1 MIAVLSDQIPARL
14 VRDKQLQVV
23 DVPTAL
29 FKWNNGMA
37 VNLKELAVVTGYD
50 YASVRRWYVPL
61 FAGKITKSEFESW
74 KRSKKIERVDNQVAT
89 TESAFCVDQTIG
101 AATAAL
107 SRRRAAA
114 KFSLRREA
122 TGK

>member
-1 MIAVLSDQIPARL
+1 MSSRSAKSLKQFSRAPAKQSSQGQMIALSSSQIPAGL

-50 YASVRRWYVPL
+50 YASVRRWGVPL
-61 FAGKITKSEFESW
+61 FTGKITKSEFESW
-74 KRSKKIERVDNQVAT
+74 KRS
-89 TESAFCVDQTIG
+89 
-101 AATAAL
+101 
-107 SRRRAAA
+107 
-114 KFSLRREA
+114 
-122 TGK
+122 

>member
-1 MIAVLSDQIPARL
+1 MIALSPSQIPAGL

-50 YASVRRWYVPL
+50 YASVRRWGVLL
-61 FAGKITKSEFESW
+61 FTGEITKSEFESW
-74 KRSKKIERVDNQVAT
+74 KRSRKTERADNQVAT
-89 TESAFCVDQTIG
+89 TESALRVDQTIG
-101 AATAAL
+101 PATAAL
-107 SRRRAAA
+107 SRRHAAA
-114 KFSLRREA
+114 KFGLRCET